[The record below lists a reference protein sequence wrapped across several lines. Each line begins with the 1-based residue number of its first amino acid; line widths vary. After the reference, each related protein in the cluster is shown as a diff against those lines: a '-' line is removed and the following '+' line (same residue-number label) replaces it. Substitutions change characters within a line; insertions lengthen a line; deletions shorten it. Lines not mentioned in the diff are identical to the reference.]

1 MRPAP
6 SRDALRRTNKAEGLA
21 AVIIVMC
28 VYFSSQKKKKK
39 GDQKEKKNKK
49 EKKTAT
55 AVAVSWRRVFVGVC
69 VCFCKCFGKSFSSFF
84 FFSYLF
90 AARRVSVCVWPHK
103 LGGVL
108 SPPARLDLVDF
119 LAFLRVDGW
128 NKVVQAVGA
137 LHPLFFP
144 PLSFFRLRTN
154 NHTDTELSDET
165 HFPVRKIRVSK
176 YIEKRPKAKSRGR
189 RCKNIFFDFLSSSFG
204 FVVLLVFVTIFPHL
218 LM

>member
-1 MRPAP
+1 
-6 SRDALRRTNKAEGLA
+6 
-21 AVIIVMC
+21 MC
-28 VYFSSQKKKKK
+28 
-39 GDQKEKKNKK
+39 
-49 EKKTAT
+49 
-55 AVAVSWRRVFVGVC
+55 
-69 VCFCKCFGKSFSSFF
+69 
-84 FFSYLF
+84 
-90 AARRVSVCVWPHK
+90 VCVWPRK

-108 SPPARLDLVDF
+108 PPPARLDLVDF

-165 HFPVRKIRVSK
+165 HFSGKKNKGVEIYR
-176 YIEKRPKAKSRGR
+176 EKTKGKKSRS
-189 RCKNIFFDFLSSSFG
+189 KMQKHFFFISFFFFFFFFG
-204 FVVLLVFVTIFPHL
+204 YVVLLVFATIFPHL